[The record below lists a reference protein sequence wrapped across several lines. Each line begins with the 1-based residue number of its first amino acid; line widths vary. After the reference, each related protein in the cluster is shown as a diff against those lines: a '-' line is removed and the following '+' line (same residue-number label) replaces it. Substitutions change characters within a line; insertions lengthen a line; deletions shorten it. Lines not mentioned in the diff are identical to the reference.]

1 LLRNLCCIL
10 IAAFACRPLPAADA
24 YQPTWESL
32 QSHPNPQ
39 WFDDAKFGIYFHW
52 GPYSVPAFD
61 TEWYSRNMYR
71 PGRKDHEHHL
81 ATFGPLDKFGYKDFI
96 PLFGAGHFNPDEWV
110 DLFVRAGARFAGPV
124 AEHADGF
131 SMWDSR
137 VNPWNAARMGP
148 KRDVVGEM
156 AKAVRKRGLHFI
168 ATFHHQWLW
177 AWYPTFDPAVDA
189 SKPEFAGLYGPPV
202 SPAAWNYKSQSE
214 LIPNDAFCREWEAKV
229 KEVIDRYQ
237 PELIYFDSRLGNI
250 AERYR
255 LDLVAYYYNHRKQ
268 SVVTYKNKDLAEGSG
283 ILDLERGRM
292 ADLASFKWLT
302 DDAMSWKSWCYIEDD
317 DLKSPKRLIDELVDI
332 VSKNGNLLLDIGPK
346 ADGTIPE
353 PVRER
358 LLAVGAWLRRNGE
371 AIYGTRPWET
381 FGEGPTQ
388 VKNGAFG
395 EKNIADLTA
404 RDIRF
409 TVKGKTLYAILMG
422 WPGAE
427 ATIHSLAADRT
438 LPCGPIA
445 RIDLVG
451 ADGPLK
457 WSQNAQGLTV
467 QMPAEKPGDYAFVL
481 RIRGK

>member
-1 LLRNLCCIL
+1 MLGNLCCL
-10 IAAFACRPLPAADA
+10 LLAA
-24 YQPTWESL
+24 YSPTWESL
-32 QSHPNPQ
+32 QAHPNPP

-61 TEWYSRNMYR
+61 NEWYSRDMYR
-71 PGRKDHEHHL
+71 PGHKDQQHHL
-81 ATFGPLDKFGYKDFI
+81 ETWGPLDQFGYKDFI
-96 PLFGAGHFNPDEWV
+96 PLFRAEHFDPDEWV

-156 AKAVRKRGLHFI
+156 AQAVRKRGLKFVT
-168 ATFHHQWLW
+168 TFHHQWLW

-189 SKPEFAGLYGPPV
+189 SRPEYAGLYGPPV
-202 SPAAWNYKSQSE
+202 SRAAWDFKAQNE
-214 LIPNDAFCREWEAKV
+214 LIPNADFCRVWEDKV

-237 PELIYFDSRLGNI
+237 PDLIYFDSRLGNI
-250 AERYR
+250 GESYR
-255 LDLVAYYYNHRKQ
+255 KDLLAWYYNHTQ
-268 SVVTYKNKDLAEGSG
+268 QTAVTYKDKDLPEGSG

-292 ADLASFKWLT
+292 AGLAKSKWLT
-302 DDAMSWKSWCYIEDD
+302 DDAMSWKSWSYVADD

-332 VSKNGNLLLDIGPK
+332 VSKNGSLLLDIGPK

-353 PVRER
+353 AVRER
-358 LLAVGAWLRRNGE
+358 LLAIGAWLRQNGE
-371 AIYGTRPWET
+371 AIYGTRPWTT

-388 VKNGAFG
+388 VRNGAFG
-395 EKNIADLTA
+395 ESKIADFTA
-404 RDIRF
+404 QDIRF
-409 TVKGKTLYAILMG
+409 TVKGTTLYAILMG

-427 ATIHSLAADRT
+427 ATIHLLPAGKS
-438 LPCGPIA
+438 LPCGRIR
-445 RIDLVG
+445 RIDLLG
-451 ADGPLK
+451 AARPLQ
-457 WSQNAQGLTV
+457 WSQNEQGLTV
-467 QMPAEKPGDYAFVL
+467 QMPAQKPGDYAFVL